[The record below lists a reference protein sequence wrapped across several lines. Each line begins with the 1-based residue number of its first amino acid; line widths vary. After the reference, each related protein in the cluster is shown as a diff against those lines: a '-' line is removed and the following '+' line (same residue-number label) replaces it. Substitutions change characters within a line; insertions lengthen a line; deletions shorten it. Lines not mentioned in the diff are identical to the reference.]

1 MQRKVPLIASCMLSR
16 FSCVRLCTT
25 PWTVALQAPL
35 SMGFFQARIL
45 EWVAICSS
53 REPSLSRDQTHI
65 FCVSCIGRWVLYNW
79 PLEKPWYITHMWNK
93 FFFKVELTETES
105 RKVISRGL
113 GRGDRL
119 AKRYKLSAVRW
130 IRSTDLTY
138 NMVTIVDNVV
148 L

>member
-1 MQRKVPLIASCMLSR
+1 MPNGITYA
-16 FSCVRLCTT
+16 CVHVCTILT
-25 PWTVALQAPL
+25 DFVTLWTVAHQAPL